1 MPDSKVRHSLVK
13 LLVATIVLVLLTVI
27 CFGDID
33 PGLRGTI
40 ATFVAVVA
48 FPVSL
53 LLGIDASRVIKR
65 EMPGHRSI
73 SLLGKALALPQAIM
87 GTVLVGFAVA
97 YPVFGIRELVSDI
110 SNDVMPALPVVRICI
125 AALSF
130 TVGVHY
136 VREGLGLK
144 KRNK

>member
-1 MPDSKVRHSLVK
+1 MSASKVRQSLVK
-13 LLVATIVLVLLTVI
+13 LLVAIIVLVLLTLI

-40 ATFVAVVA
+40 ATFVVVVV

-65 EMPGHRSI
+65 EMPGQRSLR
-73 SLLGKALALPQAIM
+73 LLGKALALPQAIM
-87 GTVLVGFAVA
+87 GTVLVGFAVV
-97 YPVFGIRELVSDI
+97 YPLFGIRELVSDI
-110 SNDVMPALPVVRICI
+110 SNGVMPALPVVRICI
-125 AALSF
+125 AAFSF
-130 TVGVHY
+130 IVGLHY
-136 VREGLGLK
+136 VREGLGLT